1 MAGPC
6 SSLCDVRAPRFALGL
21 FPSPFALR
29 FHGALGKGTRSWSTR
44 SPVREDTLLDLFSPH
59 SDQMTVGERIR
70 LTSPGTLEDRLTT
83 TEPKALLEPFV
94 QVQTYRKAAPPN
106 DELREFSCAEGLT
119 SAK

>member
-1 MAGPC
+1 M
-6 SSLCDVRAPRFALGL
+6 
-21 FPSPFALR
+21 
-29 FHGALGKGTRSWSTR
+29 GKGTRSWSTR
-44 SPVREDTLLDLFSPH
+44 SPVREDTLLNLFSPH